1 MLAGLIFATEDAE
14 DQPGTLAATLPFG
27 GSTLIEYQARLLAA
41 VGVRHLLVV
50 VSRVT
55 PALLGATNRIG
66 GKGLTVDVV
75 RTAREAAAK
84 AHPLSQ
90 LIVFADG
97 LVTTDA
103 VVEWIAS
110 EAHEALLVARDG
122 DDGAAGVERVDSSHS
137 WAGLARVPAVRLTDV
152 AVMPEDYDFQST
164 LLRHS
169 AQAGAVQLLLPP
181 ATGRTRHGVERNAA
195 ALLRRSKSVL
205 AALGDRRTAWVDR
218 FVFTPITGWTLPQ
231 LVARSVPGWALLAA
245 GGALTLGGLALLYRL
260 VAWPG
265 LALIVVAT
273 AAFST
278 GSMLSWLRGEDAR
291 ARLLERAIGAA
302 AALGALLLGLAAW
315 RGSGDT
321 AGIALAV
328 TLIGLVALV
337 ERVPGERRRWWGTPG
352 AYPLLLLP
360 FAVVGYPTLGLAA
373 AAVYAFASLAGAIEG
388 SRQKA

>member
-41 VGVRHLLVV
+41 VGVRHLVVV

-66 GKGLTVDVV
+66 GKGLAVDVV
-75 RTAREAAAK
+75 RSAEDAAAK

-103 VVEWIAS
+103 VVEWVAS
-110 EAHEALLVARDG
+110 ESHEALLVAQDG
-122 DDGAAGVERVDSSHS
+122 DGTPGIERVDSSHS
-137 WAGLARVPAVRLTDV
+137 WAGLARIPAARLADV
-152 AVMPEDYDFQST
+152 AAMPADYDFQST
-164 LLRHS
+164 LLRLS
-169 AQAGAVQLLLPP
+169 AQAGAAQLLLPP
-181 ATGRTRHGVERNAA
+181 GIGRTRHGVERNAA
-195 ALLRRSKSVL
+195 AMIRRSKSVL

-218 FVFTPITGWTLPQ
+218 FIFTPVTGWTLPQ
-231 LVARSVPGWALLAA
+231 LVARGVPGWALLAA
-245 GGALTLGGLALLYRL
+245 GGALTLGGLALLQKQI
-260 VAWPG
+260 AWPG
-265 LALIVVAT
+265 LASIAVAT

-278 GSMLSWLRGEDAR
+278 GSMLSWLRGEDRR
-291 ARLLERAIGAA
+291 ARFQERAIAAA
-302 AALGALLLGLAAW
+302 AALGIVMLGLSAW
-315 RGSGDT
+315 RETGDGT
-321 AGIALAV
+321 AIALAV
-328 TLIGLVALV
+328 TLIGLAALT
-337 ERVPGERRRWWGTPG
+337 ERVPAERRRWWGTPG

-360 FAVVGYPTLGLAA
+360 FAIVGYPTIGLAIA
-373 AAVYAFASLAGAIEG
+373 AIYAFASLAGAIEG